1 MTEATTGAAS
11 LADLVRASR
20 LPSVA
25 ERKRIRAAA
34 GVSLR
39 QVGEALGVSAETVWS
54 WENDQWGP
62 SKENAPRYRKLL
74 DELAAAAGTQ
84 VTEST
89 P

>member
-84 VTEST
+84 VIESA